1 MELVEN
7 GKALNY
13 LIPKL
18 INKTEDLQKEL
29 KTRMKLNKIFSE
41 FENKAS
47 TQLNYFIKNSS
58 KRYNFTKY
66 GYNLD
71 SFLLN
76 NNTTNLD
83 KANKII
89 NDKFYSDINIQKEKQ
104 KLKYKSTSK
113 IYKDIQEMF
122 NEIKLPLGNNGFKHS
137 KKNIELIMRGLLKRT
152 KKQKL
157 VKKPIKIDEKIIKKH
172 TYIINY
178 ELKKDQA
185 LIKNSI
191 SKYLNK
197 INNPSRNSEEL
208 FASASE
214 FLSSTPYRKKPN
226 INLPYIKLI
235 NYSHKKP
242 IKKYYSKKRSISN
255 INMLIPYSRMGQF
268 LNKKKEKKKISLN
281 NKEKNKIP
289 FLTEANIRIIKI
301 DDFSNTADIVY
312 NSANKELQSKS
323 NFDRK
328 RRKFNKIFGFSKL
341 PLLDTY
347 DDILLQKS
355 EIIKTERENRDKKL
369 YNKQKYA
376 GLVGQEKATA
386 IINDQ
391 INMLD
396 NLQKNICKKLNIFNN
411 KKEMKNDY
419 EKSDLVSN

>member
-7 GKALNY
+7 SKALNY
-13 LIPKL
+13 LVPKL

-47 TQLNYFIKNSS
+47 TQLNYFIKNSN

-66 GYNLD
+66 GCDLD

-76 NNTTNLD
+76 NNNSNLD
-83 KANKII
+83 KVNKII
-89 NDKFYSDINIQKEKQ
+89 NDKFYSDTNIQKEKQ

-113 IYKDIQEMF
+113 IYKDIQETF
-122 NEIKLPLGNNGFKHS
+122 NEMKLPLGNNGFKHS
-137 KKNIELIMRGLLKRT
+137 KKNIELIMRGLLKKT

-157 VKKPIKIDEKIIKKH
+157 IKKPKKIDEQIIKKH
-172 TYIINY
+172 TYVINY
-178 ELKKDQA
+178 ELKKDEV
-185 LIKNSI
+185 LIKNSVN
-191 SKYLNK
+191 KYLNK
-197 INNPSRNSEEL
+197 VNNPSRNSEEL
-208 FASASE
+208 FVSASE
-214 FLSSTPYRKKPN
+214 ILSSTPYRKKPN
-226 INLPYIKLI
+226 IDLPHIKLI
-235 NYSHKKP
+235 NYSHKRP
-242 IKKYYSKKRSISN
+242 IKKCYSKKRSISN

-268 LNKKKEKKKISLN
+268 LNKKKEKKEISLN
-281 NKEKNKIP
+281 NNEKSKIP

-301 DDFSNTADIVY
+301 DDFSNTANIVY

-328 RRKFNKIFGFSKL
+328 RRKFNKIFGFNKL
-341 PLLDTY
+341 PLLDSY

-355 EIIKTERENRDKKL
+355 QIIKTERENKDKKL

-386 IINDQ
+386 IINDE

-396 NLQKNICKKLNIFNN
+396 NLQKNICKKLNTYNN
-411 KKEMKNDY
+411 KKEMKNDN
-419 EKSDLVSN
+419 ENSGLISN